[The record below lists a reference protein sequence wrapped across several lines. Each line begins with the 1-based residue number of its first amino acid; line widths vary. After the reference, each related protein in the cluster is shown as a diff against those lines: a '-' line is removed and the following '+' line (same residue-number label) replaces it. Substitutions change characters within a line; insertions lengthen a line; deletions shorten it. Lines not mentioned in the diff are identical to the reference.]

1 MDDIKI
7 LPFPDDVLAAL
18 KQASD
23 EIIAEISARDEK
35 FNTIYKSFINYMNTV
50 SKWTEISEF
59 AMLANRYKK
68 D

>member
-1 MDDIKI
+1 MT
-7 LPFPDDVLAAL
+7 AL

-35 FNTIYKSFINYMNTV
+35 FKTIYQSFLDYMNTV
-50 SKWTEISEF
+50 SKWTEISEL

>member
-1 MDDIKI
+1 MT
-7 LPFPDDVLAAL
+7 AL

-59 AMLANRYKK
+59 AMVANRYKK
-68 D
+68 N